1 MKAKVALTIIGVLLG
16 LVLAG
21 FVFRSNAIEEQQR
34 QHVFAL
40 QAEARPYEVELE
52 EIKSELR
59 TAESRFFTTHETAC
73 LALGVRAVEGAD
85 VAWIEE
91 LLLNRD
97 VSPVLVLDC
106 ESQNLAE
113 ILDAASDKDW
123 EVMLTTT
130 PINVQSNRLI
140 TAAMEQ
146 LEARGM
152 RRSDVFLLR
161 NDDISDEAIAL
172 LASDGFQGF
181 TRYQN
186 AAGSGIT
193 EDGMAW
199 FSYIYYRSAQT
210 NLGTWLSS
218 LIGNSGAMI
227 ITLDMEAMHSGALGE
242 EHVKQFLDAVE
253 RYASEGNLKFTPTA
267 EIVQEILL
275 ANAGKE
281 DRQAM
286 YDAYLTERQARIDE
300 LNETIDGIYARWHDA
315 DTDKWLENAIEQ
327 AQSDLEQSWNMGTG
341 SIVSRIKRLRNQGVA
356 VIGRIYHEAESWI
369 HNTFHG

>member
-1 MKAKVALTIIGVLLG
+1 MKARVALTIIAVLLG

-34 QHVFAL
+34 QHVLDL

-59 TAESRFFTTHETAC
+59 TAESRFFSTHETAC
-73 LALGVRAVEGAD
+73 LALGVRPIEGEDIART
-85 VAWIEE
+85 EE
-91 LLLNRD
+91 LLQNRD

-106 ESQNLAE
+106 ESENLSE
-113 ILDAASDKDW
+113 ILDAASEKDW

-130 PINVQSNRLI
+130 PMNEQSNLLI
-140 TAAMEQ
+140 TAAMKQ
-146 LEARGM
+146 LEERGM

-172 LASDGFQGF
+172 LASDGFRGF

-199 FSYIYYRSAQT
+199 FSYIYYRSAQI

-242 EHVKQFLDAVE
+242 DHVKQFLDAVE
-253 RYASEGNLKFTPTA
+253 QYASEGNLKFTSTA
-267 EIVQEILL
+267 DIVEEIIL
-275 ANAGKE
+275 AHSSKE
-281 DRQAM
+281 DRQAI
-286 YDAYLTERQARIDE
+286 YNAYLAERQARIDE
-300 LNETIDGIYARWHDA
+300 LNETIDSIYMRWHDA
-315 DTDKWLENAIEQ
+315 DTDKWFESSIEQ

-341 SIVSRIKRLRNQGVA
+341 SIVSRIQRLRNQGVA
-356 VIGRIYHEAESWI
+356 VIGRIYHETESWI

>member
-21 FVFRSNAIEEQQR
+21 FVFRSNAMEEQQR

-73 LALGVRAVEGAD
+73 LALGVRVVEGED
-85 VAWIEE
+85 IAWVEE

-97 VSPVLVLDC
+97 VTPVLVVDC
-106 ESQNLAE
+106 ESENLAE

-130 PINVQSNRLI
+130 PISVQSNRLI

-210 NLGTWLSS
+210 NLGSWLSS

-315 DTDKWLENAIEQ
+315 DTDKWLENSIEQ

-341 SIVSRIKRLRNQGVA
+341 SIVSRIKRLRNRGVA

>member
-1 MKAKVALTIIGVLLG
+1 MKAKVALTIIAVLLG
-16 LVLAG
+16 LVLVG
-21 FVFRSNAIEEQQR
+21 FVFRSNAMEEQQR
-34 QHVFAL
+34 QHVLAL

-59 TAESRFFTTHETAC
+59 TAESRFFSTHETAC

-85 VAWIEE
+85 VARIEE
-91 LLLNRD
+91 LLLNRE

-113 ILDAASDKDW
+113 ILDAASEKDW

-130 PINVQSNRLI
+130 PINEQSNLLI

-146 LEARGM
+146 LEERGM
-152 RRSDVFLLR
+152 RRSDVFLLK

-172 LASDGFQGF
+172 LASDGFRGF
-181 TRYQN
+181 TRYQD

-210 NLGTWLSS
+210 NLSSWLSS
-218 LIGNSGAMI
+218 LIGNSEATI

-242 EHVKQFLDAVE
+242 EHVTQFLDAVE
-253 RYASEGNLKFTPTA
+253 RYASEGNLKFTTTA

-275 ANAGKE
+275 ANTGKE

-286 YDAYLTERQARIDE
+286 YNAYLAERQARMDE

-315 DTDKWLENAIEQ
+315 DTDKWLENSIEQ
-327 AQSDLEQSWNMGTG
+327 AQSDLEQSWNMGTR
-341 SIVSRIKRLRNQGVA
+341 SIVSRIQRLRNRGVA
-356 VIGRIYHEAESWI
+356 VIGKIYHEAESWI
-369 HNTFHG
+369 HYTFHG

>member
-1 MKAKVALTIIGVLLG
+1 MKAKVALSIIGVLLG

-21 FVFRSNAIEEQQR
+21 FVFRSHAIEEQQR

-52 EIKSELR
+52 EIKSEMR

-97 VSPVLVLDC
+97 VTPVLVVDC
-106 ESQNLAE
+106 ESENLAE

-130 PINVQSNRLI
+130 PISVQSNQLI

-210 NLGTWLSS
+210 NLSTWLSS
-218 LIGNSGAMI
+218 LIENSGAMI

-253 RYASEGNLKFTPTA
+253 QYASEGNLKFTPTA
-267 EIVQEILL
+267 EIVEEILL
-275 ANAGKE
+275 ANASKD

-315 DTDKWLENAIEQ
+315 DTDKWLENSIEQ

-341 SIVSRIKRLRNQGVA
+341 SIVSRIKRLRNHGVA

>member
-91 LLLNRD
+91 LLLNSD

-130 PINVQSNRLI
+130 PISVQSNRLI

-210 NLGTWLSS
+210 NLGSWLSS

-267 EIVQEILL
+267 EIVEEILL

-315 DTDKWLENAIEQ
+315 DTDKWLENSIEQ

-341 SIVSRIKRLRNQGVA
+341 SIVSRIKRLRNRGVA